1 MKNIMICVL
10 NIMIFIIIQST
21 NINNIIIWGINI
33 TI

>member
-1 MKNIMICVL
+1 MKNIIICVL